1 MKPERWRQI
10 NDLFQLAVERAPE
23 ERAAFLEQACHGDE
37 GLRRE
42 IESLIGYDERVENFI
57 ESPAFEVAPELL
69 TDDRTGAIVGELISH
84 YRIESLIGVGGMGE
98 VFLARDE
105 RLGRKVA
112 LKFLPER
119 LTADKTQLNRFKSE
133 ARAASALNH
142 PNILTVYEIGSEG
155 NRHFIATEFIEGA
168 TLRAS
173 LERGRMD
180 PGDELEI
187 AVQVASALAAAHK
200 AGVVHRDIKPEN
212 IMLRPDGYVKVLDF
226 GLAKLTEQQPA
237 SDDREV
243 GTTTA
248 LQTHPGLVMGTARY
262 MSPEQTRGQS
272 ADARSD
278 IWSLGAVIY
287 EMAGGVPPFS
297 GETPS
302 DCIASILKT
311 EAPPLSSLTPG
322 VPIELQLIVQ
332 KALRKKRN
340 ERYQTIAEMLADLR
354 SLQGKLEREAS
365 APKIKT
371 AWLWA
376 GAVSA
381 IAVVSFATLLFVRHR
396 APTSSAPPGTVSSV
410 LAPINEKSVA
420 VLPFDNLSDE
430 KQNAYFAAGVQDE
443 ITSNLARIADLK
455 VISRTSANL
464 YKSGHPRNS
473 REIGQQ
479 LGVAHLLEGNVQRIG
494 NRLRVNAQLI
504 DARTDAHSWVQTYD
518 RGVADLFAIQSEIAK
533 AIAGQLQAKI
543 SPAEKLAIERPPT
556 SDLTAFELYT
566 RAKDLSQRAPFSNS
580 GKKDLLE
587 AADLLNQAVA
597 RDPAFFLAYCQLAF
611 THDYLYFFGYDRTS
625 ARLALAEAAI
635 QAAFRLRPDAGEA
648 HLARAENLYRGYLDT
663 DGALAELEIARASLP
678 NDVRLFELRGYIE
691 RRQGRWEELMQDFER
706 AMDLDPGNLF
716 VQQQIAA
723 SYGYLRRYAEA
734 KSAYDRALAIAPD
747 DVETRVARAHVELDW
762 KADTRPLHQLID
774 SIRATNPVAI
784 PRIADTWLI
793 CALAERDAV
802 AAKDAITAS
811 GENTPLNYEAVH
823 FNRPFVEGIIARMM
837 KEEGKARAAFIAA
850 GAEQEKIIHAQP
862 NYGPPLC
869 VLGLID
875 AALGRKEEAL
885 REGRHAIE
893 LLPVEKDALN
903 GSLMIEYLA
912 MIAAWLGDKD
922 LACEKLEA
930 AIRYPGPLS
939 YGELKLLPFWDPLRG
954 DPRFEQIVAS
964 LAPKGN

>member
-1 MKPERWRQI
+1 MQTPPANLYEFG
-10 NDLFQLAVERAPE
+10 DFQLDPAK
-23 ERAAFLEQACHGDE
+23 
-37 GLRRE
+37 RRLQRLDGTPVPLTPRVFDTLLYM
-42 IESLIGYDERVENFI
+42 IEHHDS
-57 ESPAFEVAPELL
+57 
-69 TDDRTGAIVGELISH
+69 
-84 YRIESLIGVGGMGE
+84 
-98 VFLARDE
+98 
-105 RLGRKVA
+105 
-112 LKFLPER
+112 
-119 LTADKTQLNRFKSE
+119 
-133 ARAASALNH
+133 
-142 PNILTVYEIGSEG
+142 
-155 NRHFIATEFIEGA
+155 
-168 TLRAS
+168 
-173 LERGRMD
+173 
-180 PGDELEI
+180 
-187 AVQVASALAAAHK
+187 
-200 AGVVHRDIKPEN
+200 
-212 IMLRPDGYVKVLDF
+212 VLDKERIMAVVWPDSIVEENNLAQAISKLRHVF
-226 GLAKLTEQQPA
+226 GETPGSHSYIVTVPGRGYRFVAEVNERTAAPPTSERTEAGGQIPLRDFETEEATSEPAAKPD
-237 SDDREV
+237 SP
-243 GTTTA
+243 TTA
-248 LQTHPGLVMGTARY
+248 SSFAMGQ
-262 MSPEQTRGQS
+262 P
-272 ADARSD
+272 
-278 IWSLGAVIY
+278 
-287 EMAGGVPPFS
+287 S
-297 GETPS
+297 GETRRRTR
-302 DCIASILKT
+302 D
-311 EAPPLSSLTPG
+311 
-322 VPIELQLIVQ
+322 
-332 KALRKKRN
+332 R
-340 ERYQTIAEMLADLR
+340 R
-354 SLQGKLEREAS
+354 SLVAVAAAVVVVGVATLFFIRHR
-365 APKIKT
+365 APSSSMP
-371 AWLWA
+371 A
-376 GAVSA
+376 GAVSS
-381 IAVVSFATLLFVRHR
+381 I
-396 APTSSAPPGTVSSV
+396 PT
-410 LAPINEKSVA
+410 PIPAKSIA

-430 KQNAYFAAGVQDE
+430 KENAYFAAGVQDE
-443 ITSNLARIADLK
+443 ITSNLARIAELK
-455 VISRTSANL
+455 VISRTSANH
-464 YKSGHPRNS
+464 YKVGNPRNS
-473 REIGQQ
+473 RDIGQQ
-479 LGVAHLLEGNVQRIG
+479 LGVAHLLEGSVQRIG

-504 DARTDAHSWVQTYD
+504 KAPSDIHVWAQTYNRD
-518 RGVADLFAIQSEIAK
+518 VADLFAIQSEIAQ
-533 AIAGQLQAKI
+533 AIAAQLAAQI
-543 SPAEKLAIERPPT
+543 SPAEKRAILRRPT
-556 SDLTAFELYT
+556 ADLTAFDLYI
-566 RAKDLSQRAPFSNS
+566 RAKDLSLRSPFTNS

-587 AADLLNQAVA
+587 AADLLNQAVT
-597 RDPAFFLAYCQLAF
+597 RDPAFFLAFCQLAF
-611 THDYLYFFGYDRTS
+611 THDYLYFFGHDRTP

-648 HLARAENLYRGYLDT
+648 HLARAENLYRGYLDYN
-663 DGALAELEIARASLP
+663 GALAELEIARASLP

-691 RRQGRWEELMQDFER
+691 RRQGRWEELMLDFER
-706 AMDLDPGNLF
+706 AMDLEPGNLF
-716 VQQQIAA
+716 VQKQIAA